1 MGSLRVRKDTGLLF
15 MDFYYRNVRCREQT
29 ALPDSPANRKKVQK
43 LLDRLEADIA
53 AGTFDYRR
61 YFPGS
66 RSASKFDQSPMV
78 DAVRSLGAELANP
91 DETAGATGLRPDTP
105 LFREFAETWFA
116 EKSIEWR
123 NSHRKV
129 VRGDLDR
136 VLIPKF
142 GEKAVGNI
150 LKADILAF
158 RAELAKVQARGKT
171 KSLSTSRI
179 NKVLNPLR
187 MILNE
192 AADRFDFRTPFT
204 NIKQLK
210 VRKSDVQPFS
220 LEDVSRILDT
230 VRADFRDYYTVR
242 FFTGMR
248 TGEIDGLKWQY
259 VDFERRLI
267 LVRETIVERQEE
279 YTKTDGS
286 QRDIRMSQ
294 KVFDALKRQE
304 AATRHLSKYVFCS
317 RDGTPLD
324 HKNVTRRVWYPLL
337 RHLGLKL
344 RRPYQTRHTAA
355 TLWLAAGESP
365 QWIAMQLGHTT
376 TEMLF
381 RVYARF
387 VPNLTRQDGSA
398 FERLLTATL
407 GGGERQLAV
416 TTPAPRDGD
425 ERTVAQEVANG

>member
-1 MGSLRVRKDTGLLF
+1 MGSIQVRKETQRLII
-15 MDFYYRNVRCREQT
+15 DFYYRGIRCREQT
-29 ALPDSPANRKKVQK
+29 ALPDTPANRRKVAK
-43 LLDRLEADIA
+43 VLERIEAEVA
-53 AGTFDYRR
+53 AGTFDYGRF
-61 YFPGS
+61 FPGS
-66 RSASKFDQSPMV
+66 RLATRFARSPMV
-78 DAVRSLGAELANP
+78 DAIQSLEAELSQPGAANGT
-91 DETAGATGLRPDTP
+91 DRPDTP

-220 LEDVSRILDT
+220 LDEVSRILDT
-230 VRADFRDYYTVR
+230 VRVDFRDYYTVR

-355 TLWLAAGESP
+355 TL
-365 QWIAMQLGHTT
+365 TT
-376 TEMLF
+376 T
-381 RVYARF
+381 RR
-387 VPNLTRQDGSA
+387 
-398 FERLLTATL
+398 TATS
-407 GGGERQLAV
+407 GTASKW
-416 TTPAPRDGD
+416 P
-425 ERTVAQEVANG
+425 NGPWRWGRARRLSMRRFSRWAG